1 MRLHKLK
8 EEYMMEKVKG
18 FLKRKDIEFSAK
30 RYFQD
35 ALSAMALG
43 LFSSLLIGLIIKT
56 VGEQVEI
63 WVAPCAFSEFCIE
76 TVSYTHLY
84 SPRCDYRQIFL
95 YRSRHRRCKRRN
107 YRNR

>member
-76 TVSYTHLY
+76 TGNLAMGLMGPAIGVAVAWGLKSA
-84 SPRCDYRQIFL
+84 Q
-95 YRSRHRRCKRRN
+95 
-107 YRNR
+107 